1 MSKQAISVTL
11 AAENLL
17 WRKGRVHA
25 SGARS
30 LSAVLDE
37 IVSTARSGG
46 HGQASAIRSVVGTVH
61 ISGSDPALRG
71 ADAAI
76 RALFPSSGVA
86 EPAARYS
93 RSRKRKAGQP
103 QRRPAQR

>member
-17 WRKGRVHA
+17 WLKGRAHA

-37 IVSTARSGG
+37 IVSTARGGG

-61 ISGSDPALRG
+61 ISGSDPALRS

-86 EPAARYS
+86 EPGAPYS
-93 RSRKRKAGQP
+93 RSRKGTAGRSRRQP
-103 QRRPAQR
+103 VQR